1 MYSLYIQDINEH
13 PPIFTQATYNSTIY
27 ENHVVGNDIGVTVLA
42 NENGDT
48 GLNDPPTYSI
58 ISGNVNGAF
67 SVDENTGVFTLAHS
81 LDWETLSPNPIS
93 VKVRTYTVCVCM
105 YYACLCV
112 YSIDKSFQFIVAC
125 SCLILK
131 NISVY

>member
-1 MYSLYIQDINEH
+1 M
-13 PPIFTQATYNSTIY
+13 
-27 ENHVVGNDIGVTVLA
+27 VGNDIGVTVLA
-42 NENGDT
+42 TENGDT

-93 VKVRTYTVCVCM
+93 VKVSIVCM
-105 YYACLCV
+105 HYV
-112 YSIDKSFQFIVAC
+112 Y
-125 SCLILK
+125 ILLVK
-131 NISVY
+131 VVNLLLPAFV

>member
-1 MYSLYIQDINEH
+1 M
-13 PPIFTQATYNSTIY
+13 
-27 ENHVVGNDIGVTVLA
+27 VGNDIGVTVLA
-42 NENGDT
+42 TENGDT

-93 VKVRTYTVCVCM
+93 VKVRTYTVCVCIM
-105 YYACLCV
+105 HVSVCIL
-112 YSIDKSFQFIVAC
+112 
-125 SCLILK
+125 LIKVFNLLLPAL
-131 NISVY
+131 V

>member
-1 MYSLYIQDINEH
+1 MYSLHIQDINEH

-42 NENGDT
+42 TENGDT

-93 VKVRTYTVCVCM
+93 VKVRTYTV
-105 YYACLCV
+105 
-112 YSIDKSFQFIVAC
+112 DKSFQFIVAC